1 MVHDTCRGAFVPAF
15 PLSPPCEPT
24 HVGGRRGGGYTG
36 KVNLKACHPGRL
48 IAAALSLIALL
59 PGCATKPGPKCPWP
73 TVALEAEAPLYLDQ
87 FRVSLPFSL
96 SIRNPGSGP
105 ARIEAFEARLEVGGA
120 MSEIETG
127 LTGNPVVEGGQT
139 LAMAFSAPVDMRRRD
154 PAGADTGS
162 PVGPPAAVAWTL
174 EGLARIRLADGS
186 VDEARVSSKGS
197 FVPVREPE
205 FRILSIRIERDLLVT
220 TNLKLMLEI
229 RNPNAFPV
237 SLDGLDWELAG
248 EGRFWAGGRSEE
260 GLDVPAG
267 GVASRGIDFEM
278 NFANMDRKL
287 FDLVAKLREVRYR
300 FSGKAT
306 IAPGHEGL
314 PAFVTAF
321 DEAGSCA
328 VER

>member
-1 MVHDTCRGAFVPAF
+1 LFQRPAAA
-15 PLSPPCEPT
+15 
-24 HVGGRRGGGYTG
+24 HVGGRSGSGYTG
-36 KVNLKACHPGRL
+36 TVNLKTCHEDRR
-48 IAAALSLIALL
+48 IAAVLFLVALL
-59 PGCATKPGPKCPWP
+59 SGCATKPLPKCPGLSA
-73 TVALEAEAPLYLDQ
+73 VLEAEGPVYLDQ

-96 SIRNPGSGP
+96 SLRNPGAGP
-105 ARIEAFEARLEVGGA
+105 ARVEAFEARLEVAGA

-127 LTGNPVVEGGQT
+127 LADGLVVEGGET
-139 LAMAFSAPVDMRRRD
+139 RCLSFSAPLDMRRY
-154 PAGADTGS
+154 G
-162 PVGPPAAVAWTL
+162 PAAAAGIAAPDAAPASVTWAC

-186 VDEARVSSKGS
+186 AEEIRVASKGS
-197 FVPVREPE
+197 VVPVREPE

-237 SLDGLDWELAG
+237 TLDGLDWELAG

-260 GLDVPAG
+260 ELEVPAG
-267 GVASRGIDFEM
+267 GVASRGIAFEM

-306 IAPGHEGL
+306 IASGREGI